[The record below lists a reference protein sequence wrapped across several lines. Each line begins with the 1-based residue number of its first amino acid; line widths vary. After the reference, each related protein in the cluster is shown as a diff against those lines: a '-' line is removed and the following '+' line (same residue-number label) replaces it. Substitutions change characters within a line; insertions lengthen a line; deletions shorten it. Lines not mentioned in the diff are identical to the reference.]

1 MIGSQNVCGHRLA
14 NIAKTLFF
22 QYRDIKIQCLYP
34 LIQLILIIHVT
45 YIYRYIVN
53 STRSIYIKNLKNLN
67 VKLNKTF
74 LYIMSGNLI
83 KNYFKDIHCLLLL
96 IIRIYIIILFTK

>member
-34 LIQLILIIHVT
+34 LIQLIFITHVI
-45 YIYRYIVN
+45 YIYKYIVN
-53 STRSIYIKNLKNLN
+53 STRSIYIKNLKKLECQ
-67 VKLNKTF
+67 VK
-74 LYIMSGNLI
+74 
-83 KNYFKDIHCLLLL
+83 
-96 IIRIYIIILFTK
+96 